1 MKIPFFEIL
10 ALLFLLWPLIQRY
23 MKKNQP
29 IAEEPVIYEG
39 ENYPDDDQFVRN
51 SEEVPENSDW
61 DHAMRELEMIFT
73 GKTPPEPKPAEFK
86 STPRHNQ
93 RDQIVSGAR
102 PEVDQRSF
110 YAQRLK
116 KNTQQD
122 SEFKSDDLVDI
133 LTASDN
139 VIYKSLDEAVE
150 IDDSDKP
157 VYSIFQDVGDVAKL
171 RDFII
176 MKEVLDK
183 PRSRRPIGRNSI

>member
-29 IAEEPVIYEG
+29 IAEEPVMYEG
-39 ENYPDDDQFVRN
+39 KNYPDNDQFVRN
-51 SEEVPENSDW
+51 SEELPKNSDW
-61 DHAMRELEMIFT
+61 DHAVRELEMIFT
-73 GKTPPEPKPAEFK
+73 GKTPPEPKPAGFK

-93 RDQIVSGAR
+93 RDQIVGGTR
-102 PEVDQRSF
+102 PVIDQRSF

-116 KNTQQD
+116 KNAEKD
-122 SEFKSDDLVDI
+122 SELKSDDLVDV
-133 LTASDN
+133 LTVYDN

-157 VYSIFQDVGDVAKL
+157 VYSIFQDVGDGAKL

>member
-10 ALLFLLWPLIQRY
+10 ALLFLLWPLIQKY

-29 IAEEPVIYEG
+29 EAEQPDSYQGQDYHEDDHYVRQG
-39 ENYPDDDQFVRN
+39 EETPAN
-51 SEEVPENSDW
+51 SEW

-73 GKTPPEPKPAEFK
+73 GQTPPDPQPVESK
-86 STPRHNQ
+86 SRPIPNQ
-93 RDQIVSGAR
+93 EDQVVRGAKH
-102 PEVDQRSF
+102 ETDERSF

-116 KNTQQD
+116 KKAQQD
-122 SEFKSDDLVDI
+122 SEFKSDELVKK

-139 VIYKSLDEAVE
+139 EIYKSLDEAVE
-150 IDDSDKP
+150 IDDSDSP
-157 VYSIFQDVGDVAKL
+157 VYSIFQDVSNSTKL

-183 PRSRRPIGRNSI
+183 PRSHRPIGRNNF